1 MQNRDSKKADN
12 ALSDADCIL
21 LQAVSRRNFLMYTGG
36 LAAALC
42 MGGVFPCVG
51 LADSGMKSAA
61 VPVEYSI
68 DPHVVTTVER
78 TLLFAAIEPGLKEP
92 DLPKISQY
100 SMYGYGNHAFGPG
113 LSVVRRTDLMAQGG
127 GTPEAQRTT
136 QLASF
141 FSFTDVH
148 ITDKESPNQLI
159 LNQQL
164 NPLFYFSSSIYSPV
178 MLYSTQVLDAAIQTV
193 NALHKKSPFDFGIS
207 LGDVCN
213 TAQYNELRWYIDVF
227 DGKVI
232 TPCSGSLAGVGSI
245 DYQMPF
251 KAAGLDKSI
260 PWYQTLGNHDHFWM
274 GSFPVHADSSLG
286 LAEAYTSGEVMA
298 AGLMSL
304 DSGGAHFPC
313 LYDVPGS
320 LRARAFYMGLI
331 DGATPDGAIIGAGPK
346 DAYATPPKTAA
357 DPNRHPVSIAQWKQ
371 EFFDTATEPVG
382 HGFHL
387 VDPALGSG
395 FACYS
400 FVPRAVV
407 PLKVIVLDNTQSET
421 DGSHDIHGH
430 GFLDAARLKWLKQ
443 ELASGQAA
451 DQLMI
456 IAAHIPIGVSAIGTE
471 MEWWESNKDPN
482 AVEQNA
488 TSLQELVNMLWDTPN
503 LLMWISGHRHFNTV
517 KAFPSP
523 DASTPEKGFWQ
534 VETAS
539 LRDFPQQFRTFQ
551 IYLNSDY
558 TVSIITINVDP
569 AVAEGTPAAKSRY
582 YSIAAQQ
589 VLLTNLTVNAPNV
602 AKYARKDIVSMD
614 PSRPQNGEIDPT
626 IQWQNVPGY
635 GPFPSLQD
643 GQYGSPAHLSHAYP
657 SYNAELLKQ
666 LSPAMVKVLKN
677 RYGA

>member
-1 MQNRDSKKADN
+1 MQNGDSKNRANVLSEADQF
-12 ALSDADCIL
+12 L
-21 LQAVSRRNFLMYTGG
+21 LQTLSRMNFLMFSGG
-36 LAAALC
+36 VAAAFCL
-42 MGGVFPCVG
+42 GGFFSCGAVAGSGGEKASEP
-51 LADSGMKSAA
+51 LDYPIDST
-61 VPVEYSI
+61 
-68 DPHVVTTVER
+68 VVTTIER

-92 DLPKISQY
+92 ELPKISQY
-100 SMYGYGNHAFGPG
+100 SVYGYGNHAFGPG
-113 LSVVRRTDLMAQGG
+113 LPVVRRADLMAQGNS
-127 GTPEAQRTT
+127 TPEAQRLL

-141 FSFTDVH
+141 FAFTDVH

-159 LNQQL
+159 VNQQA

-193 NALHKKSPFDFGIS
+193 NELHKKTPFDFGIS

-232 TPCSGSLAGVGSI
+232 TPCSGERLGVDSI
-245 DYQMPF
+245 DYQRPF

-298 AGLMSL
+298 SGLMAL
-304 DSGGAHFPC
+304 DIGGAHFPC

-320 LRARAFYMGLI
+320 LRAGTFYMGLI
-331 DGATPDGAIIGAGPK
+331 NGASPEGAIVGAGPR
-346 DAYATPPKTAA
+346 DAYATPPTTTA
-357 DPNRHPVSIAQWKQ
+357 DKNRHPVSVTQWKH
-371 EFFDTATEPVG
+371 EFFDTTTEPVG
-382 HGFHL
+382 HGFNL
-387 VDPALGSG
+387 VDPAYGSA

-400 FVPRAVV
+400 FMPKANI

-430 GFLDAARLKWLKQ
+430 GFLDAGRLRWLKD
-443 ELASGQAA
+443 ELAAGQAT

-456 IAAHIPIGVSAIGTE
+456 IAAHIPIGVSAIGSE
-471 MEWWESNKDPN
+471 MEWWESDKDSN
-482 AVEQNA
+482 AVEHNA
-488 TSLQELVNMLWDTPN
+488 TSLKELVGMLWDSPN
-503 LLMWISGHRHFNTV
+503 LLMWIAGHRHFNTV

-523 DASTPEKGFWQ
+523 DANTPEKGFWQ

-551 IYLNSDY
+551 ICLNSDY
-558 TVSIITINVDP
+558 TVSIVTANVDP
-569 AVAEGTPAAKSRY
+569 AVAEGSPAAKSRY

-589 VLLTNLTVNAPNV
+589 VLQTNLTVNVPNA
-602 AKYARKDIVSMD
+602 AKHARKDISSMD
-614 PSRPQNGEIDPT
+614 PSRAQNGEIDPT
-626 IQWQNVPGY
+626 IQWQDVGGY
-635 GPFPSLQD
+635 GPFPALQD
-643 GQYGSPAHLSHAYP
+643 GQYGSPAYLSCAYP
-657 SYNAELLKQ
+657 AYNAELLKP
-666 LSPAMVKVLKN
+666 LSPQMVKALKEK
-677 RYGA
+677 YGF

>member
-1 MQNRDSKKADN
+1 MQDHDSKKADHV
-12 ALSDADCIL
+12 LSDADLVL
-21 LQAVSRRNFLMYTGG
+21 LQTISRRNFLTYSGA
-36 LAAALC
+36 LAATLC
-42 MGGVFPCVG
+42 LGGFLPSEGV
-51 LADSGMKSAA
+51 ADSGMKETAI
-61 VPVEYSI
+61 PVDYPI
-68 DPHVVTTVER
+68 DPNVATTVER
-78 TLLFAAIEPGLKEP
+78 TLLFAAIAPGLKEP

-100 SMYGYGNHAFGPG
+100 SVYGYGNHTFGPG
-113 LSVVRRTDLMAQGG
+113 LSVVRRTDLMEQGG
-127 GTPEAQRTT
+127 GTPEAQRFL

-193 NALHKKSPFDFGIS
+193 NALHKKAPFDFGIS

-232 TPCSGSLAGVGSI
+232 TPCSGERLGVDNI
-245 DYQMPF
+245 DYQRPF
-251 KAAGLDKSI
+251 KAVGLDKSI

-274 GSFPVHADSSLG
+274 GSFPVHADKSLG
-286 LAEAYTSGEVMA
+286 LAEAYTTGEVMA

-320 LRARAFYMGLI
+320 LRAKTFYMGLL
-331 DGATPDGAIIGAGPK
+331 DGATADGAIIGAGPR

-357 DPNRHPVSIAQWKQ
+357 DQSRHPVSIAQWKQ
-371 EFFDTATEPVG
+371 EFFDTTTEPVG
-382 HGFHL
+382 HGFNL
-387 VDPALGSG
+387 VDSAHGKG

-400 FVPRAVV
+400 FVPKAQI

-430 GFLDAARLKWLKQ
+430 GFLDAARLKWLKE
-443 ELASGQAA
+443 ELAAGQAA

-471 MEWWESNKDPN
+471 MEWWESDKDPN

-488 TSLQELVNMLWDTPN
+488 ASLKDLVSMLWDTPN
-503 LLMWISGHRHFNTV
+503 LLMWMSGHRHFNTV

-523 DASTPEKGFWQ
+523 DASRPERGFWQ

-558 TVSIITINVDP
+558 TVSIVTTNVDP

-582 YSIAAQQ
+582 FAIAAQQ
-589 VLLTNLTVNAPNV
+589 VLETNLTVNAPNA
-602 AKYARKDIVSMD
+602 AKYARKEISSMD
-614 PSRPQNGEIDPT
+614 PSRAQNGEVDPT
-626 IQWQNVPGY
+626 IQWQNVAGY

-643 GQYGSPAHLSHAYP
+643 GQYGSPAYHSSAYP

-666 LSPAMVKVLKN
+666 LSPTMVKAL
-677 RYGA
+677 RDRFGR